1 MKGLRELA
9 RSPNHLFVFEAAAR
23 HASFTAAA
31 EELGITQP
39 AVSRSVRTL
48 ESTLEVC
55 LFTRT
60 YRSVELTEEGE
71 ILFQAVSEGF
81 NRIVR
86 TATWLHHRAKDHVTV
101 LTTTAFSSFWL
112 APRLS
117 DFQAR
122 HPDIDL
128 RLHVSDRT
136 LELVEENV
144 SLGVRCGDGHWEGY
158 DGALLAREEVFP
170 VASPGFAATLAE
182 RDDPGAL
189 AHETL
194 IHTDVPF
201 IPTLTWSDW
210 FAQMKVDYVDEGK
223 GLRLNDYVLV
233 IQSAVAGA
241 GVAMGWSVMVDHLI
255 DQGLLV
261 RVGTR
266 RWQTERGFYLIW
278 SNRAPL
284 SPQAKA
290 VRAWV
295 IEVATNRSAPEG

>member
-23 HASFTAAA
+23 HQSFTAAA
-31 EELGITQP
+31 KELGITQP
-39 AVSRSVRTL
+39 AVSRSVRAL
-48 ESTLEVC
+48 ESTLEVR
-55 LFTRT
+55 LFTRS

-71 ILFQAVSEGF
+71 ILFQAVSAGF
-81 NRIVR
+81 ARIVQ
-86 TATWLHHRAKDHVTV
+86 TANWLHHRAKAHVTV
-101 LTTTAFSSFWL
+101 LTTTAFATFWI

-128 RLHVSDRT
+128 RLHVSERT
-136 LELVEENV
+136 LELVEENA
-144 SLGVRCGDGHWEGY
+144 SLGVRCGNGRWAGY
-158 DGALLAREEVFP
+158 GAALLAREDVFP

-182 RDDPGAL
+182 HDDPGAL
-189 AHETL
+189 AGATL

-201 IPTLTWSDW
+201 IPSLTWGDW
-210 FAQMKVDYVDEGK
+210 FEEMKVDYVDEGK

-241 GVAMGWSVMVDHLI
+241 GIAMGWSLMVDHLI
-255 DQGLLV
+255 EQGLLV

-278 SNRAPL
+278 SNRVPL
-284 SPQAKA
+284 SPQAQA

-295 IEVATNRSAPEG
+295 LEAATNRSAPGC